1 MKSKKQQII
10 DMPTVAYYSGFG
22 GIEIKDIEY
31 GINDYIIAVSGAWC
45 SNKSVHRVKI
55 YYGANGNAYFKLYGV
70 RIPLN
75 ECIRT
80 NI

>member
-1 MKSKKQQII
+1 MNKQQII
-10 DMPTVAYYSGFG
+10 DMPTKAYYSAMSGV
-22 GIEIKDIEY
+22 EIKGIIEQDTELY
-31 GINDYIIAVSGAWC
+31 VIAVSGAWC
-45 SNKSVHRVKI
+45 SKKTAHRVKI
-55 YYGANGNAYFKLYGV
+55 YYTASGAPYFKLYGV